1 MARRALLIGINEYE
15 RINHL
20 RGCGNDVSNLFSAL
34 SDFAGF
40 TSGQVRSVAHDRATK
55 SAIESRLAWLVD
67 GAQPGDV
74 LVLHFSGHGTQVR
87 DRDGDELSDGLDE
100 VLCPYDMDWDGAYI
114 TDDYL
119 RDQLQVPPGVVLEVI
134 LDACH
139 SGESS
144 RQVGFPAPAPPPDD
158 SSRRPRFAQPPVDIV
173 VRHAGESLPVTRLF
187 RSGSAAAP
195 IALWSSC
202 AELQTAADAL
212 IDGVFNG
219 AFTYFFCKHLR
230 ESPSTTRAELLRRV
244 RSSLALAGYS
254 QVPELSAPASLK
266 NVPAFRGS

>member
-1 MARRALLIGINEYE
+1 MARKALLIGINEYA
-15 RINHL
+15 RVNHL

-55 SAIESRLAWLVD
+55 SAIENRLAWLVD
-67 GAQPGDV
+67 GAQPGDL

-87 DRDGDELSDGLDE
+87 DRDGDELEDGLDE
-100 VLCPYDMDWDGAYI
+100 VLCPYDMSWDGAFI

-119 RDQLQVPPGVVLEVI
+119 RGRLQVPPGVVLEVI

-139 SGESS
+139 SGESTRRVDFPIPTPRPTDPN
-144 RQVGFPAPAPPPDD
+144 RQ
-158 SSRRPRFAQPPVDIV
+158 PRFAQPPVDIV
-173 VRHAGESLPVTRLF
+173 VRHAGESLPVNRLF
-187 RSGSAAAP
+187 RSAGAATSM
-195 IALWSSC
+195 ALWSSC
-202 AELQTAADAL
+202 AEFQTAADAL

-230 ESPSTTRAELLRRV
+230 ESPSLPRAELLRRV
-244 RSSLALAGYS
+244 KSSLALAGYS
-254 QVPELSAPASLK
+254 QIPELSAPASLQ
-266 NVPAFRGS
+266 NAPAFRAS